1 MTPSVLVRIQS
12 GQPMKTLFDFQA
24 DNPAQ
29 IGGEKTLSRRDV
41 AELNAGTARV
51 FALMSD
57 GQWHTREEICAACQ
71 QVEGLRRLRE
81 LRRGYTIEKQR
92 TTAARAWRYRL
103 VKNA

>member
-1 MTPSVLVRIQS
+1 
-12 GQPMKTLFDFQA
+12 MKTLFDEPTA
-24 DNPAQ
+24 DAAQ
-29 IGGEKTLSRRDV
+29 IGGAKTLTRKDV

-81 LRRGYTIEKQR
+81 LRRKYVVEKER
-92 TTAARAWRYRL
+92 AGTARAWRYRL
-103 VKNA
+103 VKNVQN